1 MCAKSSLVLNIWTH
15 FEGFIRPFWQ
25 THHKEGNHKLRWMLY
40 WRRFPK
46 LKPKAA
52 ARSTRPRSL
61 EDTATTVR
69 KLASAVPGPEKRT
82 LTVEVLAGA
91 RDLAT
96 RVGDKSNLAL
106 DPDLNSYYVQNIV
119 VKRMPT
125 MLSQMGELQSL
136 LINWPSGDA
145 AHVRPLLLAGMS
157 QIEHR
162 GDRTRR

>member
-1 MCAKSSLVLNIWTH
+1 M
-15 FEGFIRPFWQ
+15 
-25 THHKEGNHKLRWMLY
+25 
-40 WRRFPK
+40 
-46 LKPKAA
+46 
-52 ARSTRPRSL
+52 
-61 EDTATTVR
+61 R

-91 RDLAT
+91 LPQGYW
-96 RVGDKSNLAL
+96 VGDEFNLAL

-145 AHVRPLLLAGMS
+145 AHVRPLLLAGMIRS
-157 QIEHR
+157 GIEEIER
-162 GDRTRR
+162 DVDAAYRRDGDGRLK